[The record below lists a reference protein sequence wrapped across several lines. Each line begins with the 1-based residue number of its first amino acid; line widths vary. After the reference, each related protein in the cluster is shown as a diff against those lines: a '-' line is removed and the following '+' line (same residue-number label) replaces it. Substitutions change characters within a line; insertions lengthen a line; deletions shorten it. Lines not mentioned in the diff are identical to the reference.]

1 MDAITKIKELAGQGA
16 EQTIAVGMGLER
28 QNKKYRC
35 PNRAGHKNNDKNPSM
50 AWDPKALQFYCF
62 TCNTKIDI
70 YGYHKEHE
78 GKSHK
83 DILAMYDLANTAD
96 PQEKFKLD
104 PITKECLDYLK
115 GRKLTEETIND
126 FAIQSYQGNIA
137 FPYYSH
143 SGVIVGVK
151 YRRPAKYVDGKGSKY
166 VSIPGSAL
174 TLFNKQNVQG
184 EEIIICE
191 GEIDCMVIHQCGYKH
206 VTSVGTGANSL
217 EGIFTKEKQYL
228 DGFKSLI
235 IISDNDEHGN
245 GMDKKFVEQFG
256 VKVKIVNKKLF
267 TEKDVN
273 LEYYKHG
280 KEKIVELIESA
291 RVKIEGLR
299 QLDKDPYKGME
310 AVTGRYIP
318 TGIRTLDY
326 AINDLAPQCV
336 TLVTGRSNDG
346 KSTFV
351 NQVMVN
357 AVDKGNKV
365 FLVSGEGI
373 QEILINNFYRAVIGR
388 DPSCYDYRQ
397 INKRKYKE
405 PKPVVLEALKRWHRG
420 KFTLFNKGDSKLK
433 TMDQLFDLISLEI
446 KSNKHDLV
454 VIDNMM
460 SILSVE
466 KASEKL
472 EAQGD
477 FVQRCCDLAKIESM
491 HIIIVLHPNKTTGKG
506 SEIEF
511 ENISGTLDMANKAD
525 NIIVV
530 GKAHTDEQKLN
541 GDGIIALKKN
551 RYFPDLPRV
560 DLHYEEETG
569 LLLEIIQVAGH
580 PREIL
585 QYGCKWRQFLEGE
598 VGDIGEV
605 PPWEQ

>member
-1 MDAITKIKELAGQGA
+1 MDAIDRIKEIAGQGA
-16 EQTIAVGMGLER
+16 EQTIAAGMGLER

-62 TCNTKIDI
+62 TCNNKIDI
-70 YGYHKEHE
+70 YGYHKEYE

-83 DILAMYDLANTAD
+83 DILAMYDLEQPAPAK
-96 PQEKFKLD
+96 EIFKLE
-104 PITKECLDYLK
+104 PITRECIDYLLT
-115 GRKLTEETIND
+115 RKLTEETISD
-126 FAIQSYQGNIA
+126 FGLKTYEGKIA
-137 FPYYSH
+137 FPYYNSA
-143 SGVIVGVK
+143 GTVVGVK
-151 YRRPAKYVDGKGSKY
+151 YRKPIKNVSLPKY
-166 VSIPGSAL
+166 VSITGSEFG
-174 TLFNKQNVQG
+174 LFNKQNVRG

-191 GEIDCMVIHQCGYKH
+191 GEIDCMIIHQCGYKN
-206 VTSVGTGANSL
+206 VTSVGTGAGACKGTY
-217 EGIFTKEKQYL
+217 EKEKNYL
-228 DGFKSLI
+228 SAFKSII
-235 IISDNDEHGN
+235 IISDNDAAGAK
-245 GMDKKFVEQFG
+245 MDKDSAEVFG
-256 VKVKIVNKKLF
+256 VKAKIVNKKLF
-267 TEKDVN
+267 REKDVN
-273 LEYYKHG
+273 LEYYRHG
-280 KEKIVELIESA
+280 KEAIVELIESA

-299 QLDKDPYKGME
+299 HLDKDPYKGME
-310 AVTGRYIP
+310 AVKGRYIP

-373 QEILINNFYRAVIGR
+373 QEILINNFYKAVIGR
-388 DPSCYDYRQ
+388 DPACYDFKQ

-405 PKPVVLEALKRWHRG
+405 PKPEVLAALQRWHKG

-433 TMDQLFDLISLEI
+433 TMDQLFELIELEI
-446 KSNKHDLV
+446 KTNRHDLV
-454 VIDNMM
+454 VLDNVM

-472 EAQGD
+472 ERQAD
-477 FVQRCCDLAKIESM
+477 FVQRCCDLAKMEGM

-506 SEIEF
+506 SDIEF

-530 GKAHTDEQKLN
+530 SKAHTEEQKLN

-560 DLHYEEETG
+560 DVHYEEETG
-569 LLLEIIQVAGH
+569 LLLEIIQIANH

-598 VGDIGEV
+598 VGDMGEV